1 MPPTTSPRVRVKL
14 SQPWFDIRRSPVQGR
29 GAFAMR
35 PIPKGTRLI
44 EYTGE
49 RIGHA
54 RFAARHAA
62 ETKGRRHHTYLF
74 QATRRTVVDARLH
87 GNEAKYI
94 NHSCR
99 PNCRAVIDR
108 GRIFIE
114 TCKAIRAGEEL
125 AYDYSYRR
133 AGTETAADEARY
145 ACRCG
150 TTRCRGSIL
159 APLTGARPMKPA
171 PHAPKAVSSTA
182 IR

>member
-1 MPPTTSPRVRVKL
+1 MPPTTSPRLRVKL

-35 PIPKGTRLI
+35 SIPKGTRLI

-62 ETKGRRHHTYLF
+62 ESKGRRHHTFLF
-74 QATRRTVVDARLH
+74 QATRRTVVDARGH

-94 NHSCR
+94 NHSCQ
-99 PNCRAVIDR
+99 PNCRAVIDK

-114 TCKAIRAGEEL
+114 TCTAIRAGEEL

-133 AGTETAADEARY
+133 AGMETAADEARY
-145 ACRCG
+145 ACHCG
-150 TTRCRGSIL
+150 TARCRGSIL
-159 APLTGARPMKPA
+159 APIAGARRMKSA
-171 PHAPKAVSSTA
+171 PQARRAGSSVA
-182 IR
+182 LP